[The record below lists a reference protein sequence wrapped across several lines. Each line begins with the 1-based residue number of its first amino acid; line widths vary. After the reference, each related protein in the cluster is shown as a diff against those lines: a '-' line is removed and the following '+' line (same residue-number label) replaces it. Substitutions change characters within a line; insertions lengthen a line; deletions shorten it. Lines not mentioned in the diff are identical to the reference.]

1 MFTVLL
7 YYPFNGCR
15 IWSDRLCFISDIHD
29 SCLLSAS
36 IGQFCHRIVKL
47 FNFFLKNQL
56 IVSLIFFPIAVPF
69 SISLIPLWIV
79 SFFLLALGYFPL
91 QF

>member
-1 MFTVLL
+1 MIGSVLFL
-7 YYPFNGCR
+7 IFMTR
-15 IWSDRLCFISDIHD
+15 VFSQ
-29 SCLLSAS
+29 LLLVSFATGLANFL
-36 IGQFCHRIVKL
+36 I
-47 FNFFLKNQL
+47 FFLKNQL